1 LPKELP
7 GLLRNSR
14 EKGHQ
19 QEDMLIIVVLTLV
32 SGGFSNQRSQRFDL
46 NAAD

>member
-7 GLLRNSR
+7 GLLRDFS

-19 QEDMLIIVVLTLV
+19 QENMLIIVVLTLA
-32 SGGFSNQRSQRFDL
+32 GFWWFLKSAL
-46 NAAD
+46 AAL